1 MSGEGRDSFIFP
13 SISTD
18 LCTENNNHM
27 VGSRVWLGA
36 GDGWPVKFASQLLN
50 SVAPHRVWDRSRC
63 SMNTCQLK
71 ERVSFPSQTIPRQ
84 WQKLSSLV
92 SVEGLGCGSIPF
104 REEIKWDT
112 DVL

>member
-1 MSGEGRDSFIFP
+1 
-13 SISTD
+13 
-18 LCTENNNHM
+18 
-27 VGSRVWLGA
+27 
-36 GDGWPVKFASQLLN
+36 
-50 SVAPHRVWDRSRC
+50 
-63 SMNTCQLK
+63 MNTCQLK

-92 SVEGLGCGSIPF
+92 SVEGLGGGSIPF